1 MRSDLAANMGRVTY
15 SRARGGPTLRLV
27 LALLLLAALLA
38 PSQADAGLRERLA
51 NALAVPHVSSSSTG
65 ALAVDLRTGEAVYAQ
80 NPSRGLLPAS
90 TEKLAV
96 AYAALVSLGPEY
108 RFETDVLGEG
118 RSEGATWR
126 GNLVLKGFGDPT
138 LTRGSLRRLA
148 LGVRA
153 FGIRNVTGGLIGDES
168 YFDSRRVVTGWKPS
182 FLVEE
187 SPPLSALIVDRG
199 KVGRYTSRNP
209 ALTAATLFRDELRRA
224 GVRVAG
230 PVRVGRSAAADFP
243 LAFVHSPQLAT
254 IVRAMGVESDNFAA
268 EMLLKQ
274 LGAQESGQGTSARGA
289 ATVMAVL
296 KTAGVPVGGVRVVDG
311 SGLSYLNR
319 LTAASLV
326 GLLRSAWTDVNV
338 RTPFLAT
345 LPVAGRTGTMRDRLR
360 RAPAV
365 GRVLAKTGTTSAA
378 STLAGYVSGR
388 YAFAILHNGRPVAT
402 SWARRAQ
409 DRFVTVLAAS

>member
-1 MRSDLAANMGRVTY
+1 M
-15 SRARGGPTLRLV
+15 RLV
-27 LALLLLAALLA
+27 VALLLAALLA

-51 NALAVPHVSSSSTG
+51 KALAVPHVSSSSTA
-65 ALAVDLRTGEAVYAQ
+65 ALAVDLRTGQAVYAQ

-118 RSEGATWR
+118 RSEGSTWR

-138 LTRGSLRRLA
+138 LTRGSLRQLA
-148 LGVRA
+148 LGVRR
-153 FGIRNVTGGLIGDES
+153 FGIRTVTGGVIGDES

-182 FLVEE
+182 FLIEE

-209 ALTAATLFRDELRRA
+209 ALTAAARFRDELRRA

-230 PVRVGRSAAADFP
+230 RVRVGRSAAADFP
-243 LAFVHSPQLAT
+243 LAFVHSQQLAT
-254 IVRAMGVESDNFAA
+254 IVRAMGVASDNFAA

-274 LGAQESGQGTSARGA
+274 LGAKESGQGTSARGA

-319 LTAASLV
+319 LTASSLV

>member
-1 MRSDLAANMGRVTY
+1 M
-15 SRARGGPTLRLV
+15 
-27 LALLLLAALLA
+27 
-38 PSQADAGLRERLA
+38 
-51 NALAVPHVSSSSTG
+51 
-65 ALAVDLRTGEAVYAQ
+65 
-80 NPSRGLLPAS
+80 
-90 TEKLAV
+90 
-96 AYAALVSLGPEY
+96 
-108 RFETDVLGEG
+108 
-118 RSEGATWR
+118 AT
-126 GNLVLKGFGDPT
+126 
-138 LTRGSLRRLA
+138 
-148 LGVRA
+148 
-153 FGIRNVTGGLIGDES
+153 
-168 YFDSRRVVTGWKPS
+168 
-182 FLVEE
+182 
-187 SPPLSALIVDRG
+187 PPLSALIVDRG
-199 KVGRYTSRNP
+199 KVGHYTSRNP

-230 PVRVGRSAAADFP
+230 RVRVERSNAADFP

>member
-1 MRSDLAANMGRVTY
+1 MGRVTY
-15 SRARGGPTLRLV
+15 SRARGGPRVRLV
-27 LALLLLAALLA
+27 VALLLAVLLA

-51 NALAVPHVSSSSTG
+51 KALAVPHVSSSATG
-65 ALAVDLRTGEAVYAQ
+65 ALAVDLRTGQAVYAQ

-148 LGVRA
+148 VGVRA
-153 FGIRNVTGGLIGDES
+153 FGIRTVTGGVVGDES
-168 YFDSRRVVTGWKPS
+168 YFDTRRAVTGWKPS
-182 FLVEE
+182 FLIEE

-209 ALTAATLFRDELRRA
+209 AATAATLFRDELRRA

-230 PVRVGRSAAADFP
+230 RVRVGRSDAADFP

-326 GLLRSAWTDVNV
+326 GLLRSAWSDVNV

>member
-1 MRSDLAANMGRVTY
+1 MRLDDSVNMGRVTY
-15 SRARGGPTLRLV
+15 SRTHKGPRLRVVVALV
-27 LALLLLAALLA
+27 LAALLA

-51 NALAVPHVSSSSTG
+51 KALAVPHVSPSSTG
-65 ALAVDLRTGEAVYAQ
+65 ALAVDLRTGQSVYAQ
-80 NPSRGLLPAS
+80 NPTRGLLPAS

-96 AYAALVSLGPEY
+96 AYAALVSLGSDF

-118 RSEGATWR
+118 LSEGATWR

-138 LTRGSLRRLA
+138 LTRASLRRLA
-148 LGVRA
+148 LGVRE
-153 FGIRNVTGGLIGDES
+153 FGVRTVTGGVIGDES
-168 YFDSRRVVTGWKPS
+168 HFDTRRVVSGWKPS
-182 FLVEE
+182 FLIEE

-199 KVGRYTSRNP
+199 KVGGYTSRNP
-209 ALTAATLFRDELRRA
+209 ALTAATTFRDELRRA
-224 GVRVAG
+224 GVKVAG
-230 PVRVGRSAAADFP
+230 AVRVGRSNAADFP
-243 LAFVHSPQLAT
+243 LAFVHSAPLAS
-254 IVRAMGVESDNFAA
+254 IVREMGVESDNFIA

-274 LGAQESGQGTSARGA
+274 LGAQQSTQGTSARGA

-319 LTAASLV
+319 MTAMSLV
-326 GLLRSAWTDVNV
+326 GLLRSAWNDVSV
-338 RTPFLAT
+338 RVPFLAT
-345 LPVAGRTGTMRDRLR
+345 LPVAGRTGTLRDRLR
-360 RAPAV
+360 RAPAA
-365 GRVLAKTGTTSAA
+365 GRVLAKTGTTRAA